1 VLSNHC
7 TTQPTPVLL
16 FGALEG
22 PIVLE
27 SDHPRPGT
35 AQAKTMGGR
44 PRPIRT
50 DATTTSVARPTSSL
64 DRWTG

>member
-1 VLSNHC
+1 MLSSHC
-7 TTQPTPVLL
+7 TTQPTPASL

-27 SDHPRPGT
+27 RDYPWPGG
-35 AQAKTMGGR
+35 AQAKTMDG
-44 PRPIRT
+44 PCPIRT
-50 DATTTSVARPTSSL
+50 DATTISVARPTSSL